1 MGVLGTYCFDGL
13 NFSQASSL
21 YTNST
26 LSVLAADGF
35 YSQGGV
41 VRQQSNGVLLAA
53 QACGACSVPCGNG
66 ISVSLSQ
73 NGFFDINFDVGN
85 TLGAVVAYFYMG
97 NSIADGVIANF
108 NSVNYNRLT
117 AQGNDGTTLVDGSG
131 TAVDYSG
138 IGNQGTGDPTYV
150 GSDTAN
156 IIRAYTNTSITPGV
170 CNTGDAPENY
180 SYAGSSYVAQ
190 GTLNPL
196 TVTNIMCGRALS
208 GSPVFT
214 MVIPK
219 TGVSPSSL
227 NLKISAPAC
236 GTFFAYEL
244 DCPVGLS
251 SFGSSIGQSNTTC
264 AVETETYYFAKNAT
278 GTNVPFTV
286 DTNTI
291 PNVGN
296 FVFTDANG
304 VTYLNDTATIQYYIT
319 GNTTAIGVRNGVVI
333 SSATCTSAAEPCGSG
348 LTIPSGQTGYYNLD
362 FDAGGTAS
370 DTGAIIIYFNPQS
383 IPDGIRVLYDN
394 VFYNT
399 VTNNNEGRIQSTSGV
414 TGAFTILG
422 SSTDTCVPSTPN
434 TSSYTFFDGIVNGAW
449 NNTGTTQNITINTGD
464 DVRGGQSQYSTLV
477 VPKPNATP
485 NIVSIQVLGACSS
498 TGWNVQ
504 VSCPAALPSVLASG
518 PGATDTCQTTQN
530 TSVYFAKNY
539 NDTNT
544 APIVGNFVFT
554 DENGA
559 TPLNNTSTVKYYT
572 TGTIALSV
580 LNGVVVSSA
589 QCGTGGTTKLRISDC
604 QTGNTWTMTNTYG
617 HVLTDVLQYQQGTPG
632 QGAVYCGTVTQVNI
646 SGTNDAT
653 VNGAQSYSCGD
664 STHCLQ

>member
-21 YTNST
+21 YTDST

-53 QACGACSVPCGNG
+53 QACGNCSVPCGNG

-97 NSIADGVIANF
+97 GSIADGVIANF

-156 IIRAYTNTSITPGV
+156 IIRAYTNTSVTPGV

-196 TVTNIMCGRALS
+196 TVTNTMCGRALS

-219 TGVSPSSL
+219 TSASPTFL

-244 DCPVGLS
+244 DCPAGLS
-251 SFGSSIGQSNTTC
+251 SFGSSVAQSTTAC
-264 AVETETYYFAKNAT
+264 AVNTQTYYFAKNAT

-304 VTYLNDTATIQYYIT
+304 ATYLNDTATIQYYIT
-319 GNTTAIGVRNGVVI
+319 GNTTAIGVRNGVV
-333 SSATCTSAAEPCGSG
+333 
-348 LTIPSGQTGYYNLD
+348 
-362 FDAGGTAS
+362 
-370 DTGAIIIYFNPQS
+370 
-383 IPDGIRVLYDN
+383 
-394 VFYNT
+394 
-399 VTNNNEGRIQSTSGV
+399 
-414 TGAFTILG
+414 
-422 SSTDTCVPSTPN
+422 
-434 TSSYTFFDGIVNGAW
+434 
-449 NNTGTTQNITINTGD
+449 
-464 DVRGGQSQYSTLV
+464 
-477 VPKPNATP
+477 
-485 NIVSIQVLGACSS
+485 
-498 TGWNVQ
+498 
-504 VSCPAALPSVLASG
+504 
-518 PGATDTCQTTQN
+518 
-530 TSVYFAKNY
+530 
-539 NDTNT
+539 
-544 APIVGNFVFT
+544 
-554 DENGA
+554 
-559 TPLNNTSTVKYYT
+559 
-572 TGTIALSV
+572 
-580 LNGVVVSSA
+580 VSSA
-589 QCGTGGTTKLRISDC
+589 ACTGVGTLTPFYVTPGIFDQKEYACDVVCNTLLYHNGTGTLPQVGDTIYGGSTTGSQTVSWSDHRGFGNSNGDDAYVTGTAPAQGVVASTWQC
-604 QTGNTWTMTNTYG
+604 Q
-617 HVLTDVLQYQQGTPG
+617 
-632 QGAVYCGTVTQVNI
+632 
-646 SGTNDAT
+646 
-653 VNGAQSYSCGD
+653 
-664 STHCLQ
+664 

>member
-21 YTNST
+21 YTDST

-53 QACGACSVPCGNG
+53 QACGNCSVPCGNG

-156 IIRAYTNTSITPGV
+156 IIRAYTNTSVTPGV

-196 TVTNIMCGRALS
+196 TVTNTMCGRALS

-219 TGVSPSSL
+219 TSASPTSL

-244 DCPVGLS
+244 DCPAGLS
-251 SFGSSIGQSNTTC
+251 SFGSSVAQSTTAC
-264 AVETETYYFAKNAT
+264 AVNTQTYYFAKNAT

-304 VTYLNDTATIQYYIT
+304 ATYLNDTATIQYYIT
-319 GNTTAIGVRNGVVI
+319 GNTTAIGVRNGVV
-333 SSATCTSAAEPCGSG
+333 
-348 LTIPSGQTGYYNLD
+348 
-362 FDAGGTAS
+362 
-370 DTGAIIIYFNPQS
+370 
-383 IPDGIRVLYDN
+383 
-394 VFYNT
+394 
-399 VTNNNEGRIQSTSGV
+399 
-414 TGAFTILG
+414 
-422 SSTDTCVPSTPN
+422 
-434 TSSYTFFDGIVNGAW
+434 
-449 NNTGTTQNITINTGD
+449 
-464 DVRGGQSQYSTLV
+464 
-477 VPKPNATP
+477 
-485 NIVSIQVLGACSS
+485 
-498 TGWNVQ
+498 
-504 VSCPAALPSVLASG
+504 
-518 PGATDTCQTTQN
+518 
-530 TSVYFAKNY
+530 
-539 NDTNT
+539 
-544 APIVGNFVFT
+544 
-554 DENGA
+554 
-559 TPLNNTSTVKYYT
+559 
-572 TGTIALSV
+572 
-580 LNGVVVSSA
+580 VSSA
-589 QCGTGGTTKLRISDC
+589 ACTGVGTLTPFYVTPGIFDQKEYACDVVCNTLLYHNGTGTLPQVGDTIYGGSTTGSQTVSWSDHRGFGNSNGDDAYVTGTAPAQGVVASTWQC
-604 QTGNTWTMTNTYG
+604 Q
-617 HVLTDVLQYQQGTPG
+617 
-632 QGAVYCGTVTQVNI
+632 
-646 SGTNDAT
+646 
-653 VNGAQSYSCGD
+653 
-664 STHCLQ
+664 

>member
-21 YTNST
+21 YTDST

-53 QACGACSVPCGNG
+53 QACGNCSVPCGNG

-97 NSIADGVIANF
+97 GSIADGVIANF

-156 IIRAYTNTSITPGV
+156 IIRAYTNTSVTPGV

-196 TVTNIMCGRALS
+196 TVTNTMCGRALS

-219 TGVSPSSL
+219 TSASPTFL

-244 DCPVGLS
+244 DCPAGLS
-251 SFGSSIGQSNTTC
+251 SFGSSVAQSTTAC
-264 AVETETYYFAKNAT
+264 AVNTQTYYFAKNAT

-304 VTYLNDTATIQYYIT
+304 ATYLNDTATIQYYIT
-319 GNTTAIGVRNGVVI
+319 GNTTAIGVRNGVV
-333 SSATCTSAAEPCGSG
+333 
-348 LTIPSGQTGYYNLD
+348 
-362 FDAGGTAS
+362 
-370 DTGAIIIYFNPQS
+370 
-383 IPDGIRVLYDN
+383 
-394 VFYNT
+394 
-399 VTNNNEGRIQSTSGV
+399 
-414 TGAFTILG
+414 
-422 SSTDTCVPSTPN
+422 
-434 TSSYTFFDGIVNGAW
+434 
-449 NNTGTTQNITINTGD
+449 
-464 DVRGGQSQYSTLV
+464 
-477 VPKPNATP
+477 
-485 NIVSIQVLGACSS
+485 
-498 TGWNVQ
+498 
-504 VSCPAALPSVLASG
+504 
-518 PGATDTCQTTQN
+518 
-530 TSVYFAKNY
+530 
-539 NDTNT
+539 
-544 APIVGNFVFT
+544 
-554 DENGA
+554 
-559 TPLNNTSTVKYYT
+559 
-572 TGTIALSV
+572 
-580 LNGVVVSSA
+580 VSSA
-589 QCGTGGTTKLRISDC
+589 ACTGVGTLTPFYVTPGIFDQKEYACDVVCNTLLYHNGTGTLPQVSDTIYGGSTTGSQTVSWSDHRGFGNSNGDDAYVTGTAPAQGVVASTWQC
-604 QTGNTWTMTNTYG
+604 Q
-617 HVLTDVLQYQQGTPG
+617 
-632 QGAVYCGTVTQVNI
+632 
-646 SGTNDAT
+646 
-653 VNGAQSYSCGD
+653 
-664 STHCLQ
+664 